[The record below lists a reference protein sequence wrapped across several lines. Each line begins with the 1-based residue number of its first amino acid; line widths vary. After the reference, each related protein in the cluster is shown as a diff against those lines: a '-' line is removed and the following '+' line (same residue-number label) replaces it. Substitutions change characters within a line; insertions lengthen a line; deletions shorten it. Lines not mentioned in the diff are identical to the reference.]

1 MSEGGRYS
9 YTPTKNHLCTPV
21 AEVQGEVAA
30 AAAATDPI
38 KLEAVRGGR
47 FFIEAFKEAI
57 YQFSA
62 DDVAMIQGKHRL
74 GEGGRTCARTG
85 VAV

>member
-1 MSEGGRYS
+1 MARLIDAGAPEVQLAIA
-9 YTPTKNHLCTPV
+9 TAL

-30 AAAATDPI
+30 AAPATDPI

-47 FFIEAFKEAI
+47 FFIEAFKETI

-62 DDVAMIQGKHRL
+62 DDVTKIQNSGQAPWAPGHDVR
-74 GEGGRTCARTG
+74 RRP
-85 VAV
+85 